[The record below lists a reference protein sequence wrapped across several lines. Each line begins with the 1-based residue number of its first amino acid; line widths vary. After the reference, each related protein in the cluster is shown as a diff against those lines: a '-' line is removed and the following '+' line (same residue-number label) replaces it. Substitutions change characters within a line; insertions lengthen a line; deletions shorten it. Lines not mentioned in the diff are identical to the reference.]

1 MRKSILVMHFFI
13 LSFLFNGCVE
23 DEYSL
28 SLEDKIEIGKILNI
42 KQPKSTLKCK
52 TIPIYK
58 EPKVQ
63 HCTKKMSKDE
73 CLMHMSTVSM
83 HVRYQFRKQLRVCE
97 AINKRQKGF

>member
-1 MRKSILVMHFFI
+1 MQRSIQVISIFI
-13 LSFLFNGCVE
+13 LIFLFSGCAK

-28 SLEDKIEIGKILNI
+28 SLEDKIEIRDILNI
-42 KQPKSTLKCK
+42 KQPKSTLRCK